1 MRYRRLDSDYDM
13 LFGQQQADFF
23 RDSPEAV
30 AQAVLTRLR
39 LWRGEWFVDITDG
52 TPYMQAALGYGKA
65 KTIEPAIRE
74 RILGTQGVTRIV
86 DMSMYFEP
94 DSRVATISAVID
106 TVYGRATVQG
116 GF

>member
-1 MRYRRLDSDYDM
+1 MRYRKLDADYDM
-13 LFGQQQADFF
+13 CFGAQQADFWC
-23 RDSPEAV
+23 DTPEAV

-74 RILGTQGVTRIV
+74 RILGTQGVTKIV
-86 DMSMYFEP
+86 DMSMDFEP
-94 DSRVATISAVID
+94 NSRTATISAVID
-106 TVYGRATVQG
+106 TVYGQATVQG
-116 GF
+116 GV